1 MNLKHI
7 FLLIL
12 FGINLQMFAQNPVTS
27 QVDST
32 QIKIGSAFNLTIK
45 ANANENDKVVFPEQ
59 KMIGPF
65 EVLEVTPIDTILND
79 RKMELIKKYTLTQ
92 FDSGKYT
99 VPRLSVLING
109 KNFQTDLFDVEVTNV
124 AVDTLKQPM
133 YDIKANLG
141 GSTDTSK
148 IVYYF
153 IALLLALG
161 FGFLTYYIIKK
172 RQEKNLTEDDLFKTP
187 LEKIT
192 KQLQL
197 LDGKRLIMNGDV
209 KTYYSEMTDIT
220 RDYIEEVFD
229 IPAKESTTAELI
241 FHLQKTIKEKKIK
254 LSKEI
259 VHDLKRLLQN
269 ADLVKFAKADPQM
282 SEIESDRKVTE
293 NISLSIDKALPRF
306 AEEQSLRVKL
316 REQRFRKRKQIRTW
330 IPIAVS
336 AFLILVTGSVYLY
349 NSVMEGMQI
358 NWFQTNK
365 SLYEKENWVTS
376 DYGLPGIKL
385 STPEVL
391 TRVGNTSEK
400 TENLQTNTATFVY
413 ANLKTD
419 LTITVNTTAMK
430 TDENTKPEDLLA
442 AKLQLLEKSMGA
454 KNIKSEQES
463 FNQDG
468 INGVRGVGTF
478 SILNPV
484 TNKEQ
489 NLQFETY
496 IFVQSNGIQEV
507 TILSQLGDEYG
518 TKIARRVIES
528 IQLSINNE

>member
-1 MNLKHI
+1 M
-7 FLLIL
+7 
-12 FGINLQMFAQNPVTS
+12 
-27 QVDST
+27 
-32 QIKIGSAFNLTIK
+32 
-45 ANANENDKVVFPEQ
+45 
-59 KMIGPF
+59 
-65 EVLEVTPIDTILND
+65 
-79 RKMELIKKYTLTQ
+79 
-92 FDSGKYT
+92 
-99 VPRLSVLING
+99 
-109 KNFQTDLFDVEVTNV
+109 
-124 AVDTLKQPM
+124 
-133 YDIKANLG
+133 
-141 GSTDTSK
+141 
-148 IVYYF
+148 
-153 IALLLALG
+153 
-161 FGFLTYYIIKK
+161 
-172 RQEKNLTEDDLFKTP
+172 TEDDLFKTP
-187 LEKIT
+187 LEKIS

-209 KTYYSEMTDIT
+209 KSYYSEMTDIT

-241 FHLQKTIKEKKIK
+241 IHLQKTIKEKKIK

-259 VHDLKRLLQN
+259 VNDLKRLLQN

-293 NISLSIDKALPRF
+293 TISLSIDKALPRF

-316 REQRFRKRKQIRTW
+316 REQRFRKRKQVRTW

-365 SLYEKENWVTS
+365 SLYEKEEWVTS

-391 TRVGNTSEK
+391 TRVGNANEK
-400 TENLQTNTATFVY
+400 TENLQSNTATFVY

-430 TDENTKPEDLLA
+430 TDESATPEDLLKG
-442 AKLQLLEKSMGA
+442 KLQLLEKSMGA

-463 FNQDG
+463 FNQEG

-478 SILNPV
+478 SIVNPV

-496 IFVQSNGIQEV
+496 LFIQSNGVQEV
-507 TILSQLGDEYG
+507 TILSQIGDEYG

-528 IQLSINNE
+528 IQLNINNE

>member
-7 FLLIL
+7 FLLII
-12 FGINLQMFAQNPVTS
+12 FGINLQLFAQNPVIS

-32 QIKIGSAFNLTIK
+32 QIKIGSAFNLIIK
-45 ANANENDKVVFPEQ
+45 ANANANEKVVFPEQ

-65 EVLEVTPIDTILND
+65 EVLETSPIDTVLNN

-92 FDSGKYT
+92 FDSGKFT
-99 VPRLSVLING
+99 IPRLQVLING
-109 KNFQTDLFDVEVTNV
+109 KNYQTDLFDVNVTNV
-124 AVDTLKQPM
+124 EVDTLKQPM
-133 YDIKANLG
+133 YDIKANFG

-148 IVYYF
+148 IMYYI
-153 IALLLALG
+153 IALILCLG

-192 KQLQL
+192 KKLQL
-197 LDGKRLIMNGDV
+197 LDGKRLIINGDV

-241 FHLQKTIKEKKIK
+241 QYLQKTIKDKKIK

-259 VHDLKRLLQN
+259 VNDLKRLLQN
-269 ADLVKFAKADPQM
+269 ADLVKFAKADPPM
-282 SEIESDRKVTE
+282 GEIEADRNITN
-293 NISLSIDKALPRF
+293 NISISIDKALPRF

-316 REQRFRKRKQIRTW
+316 REQRFKKRRQLRTW

-376 DYGLPGIKL
+376 DYGLPAIKL
-385 STPEVL
+385 ATPEVL
-391 TRVGNTSEK
+391 TRVANTTDK

-430 TDENTKPEDLLA
+430 TDENTKPENLYT
-442 AKLQLLEKSMGA
+442 AKLQLLEKAMGA
-454 KNIKSEQES
+454 KHLKTEQEA

-468 INGVRGVGTF
+468 INGVRGFGTF
-478 SILNPV
+478 NIINPV

-489 NLQFETY
+489 HLQFETY
-496 IFVQSNGIQEV
+496 IFVQSNGVQEV
-507 TILSQLGDEYG
+507 TILSQVGDDYG

-528 IQLSINNE
+528 IQLNISNE